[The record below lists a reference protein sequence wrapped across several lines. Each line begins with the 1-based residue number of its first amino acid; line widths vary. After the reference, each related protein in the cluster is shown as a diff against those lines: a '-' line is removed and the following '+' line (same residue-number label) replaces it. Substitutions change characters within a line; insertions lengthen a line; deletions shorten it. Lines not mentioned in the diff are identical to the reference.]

1 VFRVNEIRSLHCI
14 NFMMEILGYLAAVLI
29 GISLGMIGGGGS
41 ILTVPAL
48 VYLMGTAPVDA
59 TAYSLFIVGAT
70 ALVGAFQKYR
80 DGLIHMKAAIFFGI
94 PSILAVFLTRAFVMP
109 AIPEVIG
116 TFAGFSISKDLFIM
130 LVFAILMV
138 IASITMIRG
147 SKNETASDVNV
158 KHTFNLPL
166 IFLEG
171 ALVGMLTG
179 FVGAGGGF
187 LIIPALVL
195 LAKLPMKTAIGT
207 SLLIIAA
214 KSLIGFTGDIVHL
227 KIDWTLLGIF
237 TSLAVAGIFLGNRLG
252 HKTNDQQLKKAFG
265 WFVLIMGIY
274 IIYRELLVHS

>member
-1 VFRVNEIRSLHCI
+1 
-14 NFMMEILGYLAAVLI
+14 MEILGYLAAILI

-48 VYLMGTAPVDA
+48 VYLMGTTPVDA

-80 DGLIHMKAAIFFGI
+80 DGLIHIKAAIFFGI
-94 PSILAVFLTRAFVMP
+94 PSIIAVFLTRAFVMP

-116 TFAGFSISKDLFIM
+116 TFAGFTISKDLFIM
-130 LVFAILMV
+130 MVFALLMV

-147 SKNETASDVNV
+147 SKNGTASDVNV
-158 KHTFNLPL
+158 IHSFNLPL

-187 LIIPALVL
+187 LIIPALVM

-227 KIDWTLLGIF
+227 KIDWMLL
-237 TSLAVAGIFLGNRLG
+237 
-252 HKTNDQQLKKAFG
+252 
-265 WFVLIMGIY
+265 
-274 IIYRELLVHS
+274 

>member
-1 VFRVNEIRSLHCI
+1 MIRVNEIRSLQRI
-14 NFMMEILGYLAAVLI
+14 NLMMEIFGYLAAVLI

-59 TAYSLFIVGAT
+59 TAYSLFIVGTT
-70 ALVGAFQKYR
+70 ALVGAIQKYR
-80 DGLIHMKAAIFFGI
+80 DGLVNMKAAVFFGI
-94 PSILAVFLTRAFVMP
+94 PSIIAVFLTRAFIMP
-109 AIPEVIG
+109 AVPLVIG
-116 TFAGFSISKDLFIM
+116 SFGDFTVSKDLFIM

-147 SKNETASDVNV
+147 SKNGGTKEADSN
-158 KHTFNLPL
+158 HQFNLPL

-237 TSLAVAGIFLGNRLG
+237 TTLAVAGIFLGNRLA

-274 IIYRELLVHS
+274 IIYREMAGHS